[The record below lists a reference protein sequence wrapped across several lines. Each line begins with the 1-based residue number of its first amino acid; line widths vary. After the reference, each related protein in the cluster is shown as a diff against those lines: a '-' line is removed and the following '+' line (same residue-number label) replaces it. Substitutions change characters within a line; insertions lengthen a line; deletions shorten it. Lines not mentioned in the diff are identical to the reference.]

1 MSMQNVATKTNPLS
15 VIERYKPVAIY
26 EGAFAASGDIIVQRE
41 FPRGI
46 IIDHFIIATGTRTG
60 CNVKFEAYIDGEW
73 TEIYGLYYTEHINFT
88 PKNYVED
95 EDKTTPENGGQPRAT
110 NNLWDIVE
118 YDTSNSMYI
127 LKLKNVLPIHFRCRI
142 TVQNIGSTKAN
153 ISTQIVGRELL

>member
-46 IIDHFIIATGTRTG
+46 IIDHLIIGTGTRTG
-60 CNVKFEAYIDGEW
+60 CNVKFEAFVDDEW
-73 TEIYGLYYTEHINFT
+73 VEIYGLYYTEHIEFT
-88 PKNYVED
+88 PKRYVED
-95 EDKTTPENGGQPRAT
+95 EDETNPEDGGYPRAT

-127 LKLKNVLPIHFRCRI
+127 LKLKDVLPIHFR
-142 TVQNIGSTKAN
+142 
-153 ISTQIVGRELL
+153 